1 MIQCVYIHTEKLVK
15 PGLGHVQKQ
24 CFNLYWM
31 TNQPYVTGH
40 ELTGNQCIQPPILH
54 QYSVSLSRHKPAH
67 LSLLFCLSY
76 ISLLFL
82 AVSLQCAS
90 FKATASLF

>member
-1 MIQCVYIHTEKLVK
+1 MIQCVYTHTEKPVTA
-15 PGLGHVQKQ
+15 GSGHVQRH

-31 TNQPYVTGH
+31 TNQPYVTGQ

-67 LSLLFCLSY
+67 LAVFLSLFFFS
-76 ISLLFL
+76 L

-90 FKATASLF
+90 LKATASLF